1 MMKKCLL
8 GLMAILFTV
17 SSNAA
22 VPTFIKEFAGWF
34 ESAYVMW
41 DKTEGY
47 DYDVY
52 IAPASTDSWT
62 KLDNELVRE
71 YPTYGRADALGLK
84 AGSYQFKVVAKA
96 GGAEQ
101 GSGVTDAFEVK
112 AHDRSG
118 FARTMVR

>member
-1 MMKKCLL
+1 MKKCLL

-22 VPTFIKEFAGWF
+22 VPTFIQEFGGWF

-84 AGSYQFKVVAKA
+84 AGSYQ
-96 GGAEQ
+96 
-101 GSGVTDAFEVK
+101 
-112 AHDRSG
+112 
-118 FARTMVR
+118 